1 VEVSLHGKVAIVT
14 GASRGIGRAIAAN
27 FAAAGAKVMLTSR
40 KEAALEAAARGI
52 DGETAIHASNAG
64 DPAAAAACVRATLE
78 RFGAVDVLVNNAATN
93 PYFGATLGVDEGRYD
108 KTFQVNL
115 RGPVFWSKA
124 VWDAWMKEHP
134 GVILNVASVG
144 GLRAEYGLGVYNVT
158 KAGLIHLT
166 RQLAGELGPTRVVGI
181 APGLVRTDFARVL
194 VDTVGDTL
202 AASLPTRRIGEPQ
215 DIADLATFLCSDRA
229 SWITGETYVI
239 DGGAGVRSGAM

>member
-1 VEVSLHGKVAIVT
+1 MEVSLHGKVAIVT
-14 GASRGIGRAIAAN
+14 GASRGIGWAIAAN

-93 PYFGATLGVDEGRYD
+93 PYFGATLEVDEGRYD

-166 RQLAGELGPTRVVGI
+166 RQLAGELGPTRVVGV